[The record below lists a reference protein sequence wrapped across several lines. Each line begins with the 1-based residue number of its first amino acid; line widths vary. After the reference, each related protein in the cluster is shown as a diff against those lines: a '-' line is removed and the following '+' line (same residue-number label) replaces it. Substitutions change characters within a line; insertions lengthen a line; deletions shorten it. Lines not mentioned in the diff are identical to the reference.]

1 MVKGGTLV
9 NEERLFIL
17 KMLEEGKINAQEAAA
32 LLEALEIGSAG
43 EAEERAEVRGEEPVS
58 RPADDGGERGA
69 EPHAGDGGSGA
80 GDEAS
85 HRFEAD
91 PDREREEARGEEE
104 RRREEERSREEH
116 ERGWGAF
123 SWELAQ
129 QIRESIQSAMRGV
142 PQITE
147 ELKEN
152 LQDVREE
159 ISHSLKEVREEIK
172 KGPLVDVSGLK
183 HLFAN
188 VFGRGPGHQ
197 FEEQVK
203 GVWPKGTQ
211 PKIECAT
218 KNGGITVQGWEEPYY
233 RVTVRKWVD
242 WHDEDEAER
251 VAAEA
256 VKIVTEEDGLRVICR
271 EGDRVG
277 ATIDLMLPKDYVY
290 TLSAT
295 STNGAVSLQE
305 IRVTEGRAST
315 TNGAVRVKK
324 VKGERIGV
332 GTTNGRISCDDVQ
345 VKTIEAQTTNGGI
358 TWDGS
363 AEEAR
368 LRTTNGGIRLA
379 PALPR
384 EATSGAANGRP
395 GAGLSEAPD
404 SEAVGAVTG
413 AGPQTAG
420 AAATAAAG
428 GAGWDESTGAGA
440 QPITGRYWAETTNAG
455 IHVKLPADPELGVR
469 FEAKGRGIDL
479 GGEKHRFEISGELKH
494 GPTQFVTGSTRAY
507 ENARRRMSFQLKTTN
522 GSIRFETDRS
532 HRDGGRDGDDVKGDA

>member
-1 MVKGGTLV
+1 M

-69 EPHAGDGGSGA
+69 EPHAGDGGGGA

-188 VFGRGPGHQ
+188 VFGRGPG
-197 FEEQVK
+197 
-203 GVWPKGTQ
+203 
-211 PKIECAT
+211 
-218 KNGGITVQGWEEPYY
+218 
-233 RVTVRKWVD
+233 
-242 WHDEDEAER
+242 
-251 VAAEA
+251 
-256 VKIVTEEDGLRVICR
+256 
-271 EGDRVG
+271 
-277 ATIDLMLPKDYVY
+277 
-290 TLSAT
+290 
-295 STNGAVSLQE
+295 
-305 IRVTEGRAST
+305 
-315 TNGAVRVKK
+315 
-324 VKGERIGV
+324 
-332 GTTNGRISCDDVQ
+332 
-345 VKTIEAQTTNGGI
+345 
-358 TWDGS
+358 
-363 AEEAR
+363 
-368 LRTTNGGIRLA
+368 
-379 PALPR
+379 
-384 EATSGAANGRP
+384 
-395 GAGLSEAPD
+395 
-404 SEAVGAVTG
+404 
-413 AGPQTAG
+413 AGP
-420 AAATAAAG
+420 
-428 GAGWDESTGAGA
+428 S
-440 QPITGRYWAETTNAG
+440 
-455 IHVKLPADPELGVR
+455 V
-469 FEAKGRGIDL
+469 
-479 GGEKHRFEISGELKH
+479 
-494 GPTQFVTGSTRAY
+494 
-507 ENARRRMSFQLKTTN
+507 
-522 GSIRFETDRS
+522 
-532 HRDGGRDGDDVKGDA
+532 